1 MSMPKPVKFD
11 HIVKAVCV
19 VCKVTRGDLQSHT
32 RLVRICTSRHLMFYL
47 AREMTK
53 LSLTSL
59 GLRMGGRDHTT
70 VRSAAIR
77 ADHMIRICPEF
88 KLQYRR
94 AKFMAWLFAQVEQPQ
109 MLVLARPAA
118 RKERQSYKP
127 QVSKNISA
135 HEQAG
140 PYVMPEREGST
151 LAIPLNRQRSLRS
164 GSSNYWVG
172 GAPEE
177 RKSA

>member
-77 ADHMIRICPEF
+77 ADHMTRICPEF

-94 AKFMAWLFAQVEQPQ
+94 AKFMAWLMDVPT
-109 MLVLARPAA
+109 VSARRAIFVGAA
-118 RKERQSYKP
+118 LGAIATGVRIILGIERS
-127 QVSKNISA
+127 
-135 HEQAG
+135 H
-140 PYVMPEREGST
+140 
-151 LAIPLNRQRSLRS
+151 L
-164 GSSNYWVG
+164 G
-172 GAPEE
+172 GD
-177 RKSA
+177 